1 MELEVL
7 QKEMIAAMKAK
18 DKERK
23 EAISSVIQAVKK
35 IAIDEGHRDDISSE
49 LVDKV
54 ILKELKSVKEQIDTC
69 PDDRAELK
77 QEYQFRY
84 DVINEFAPKL
94 MGEDEIR
101 QIINN
106 KFADV
111 TATKNKGQIM
121 KAVMP
126 EFKGKAD
133 GKLINQIISELC
145 K

>member
-1 MELEVL
+1 MELETL
-7 QKEMIAAMKAK
+7 QKAMIAAMKAK

-23 EAISSVIQAVKK
+23 ESISSVIQAVKK
-35 IAIDEGHRDDISSE
+35 VAIDEGHRDDISSE

-69 PDDRAELK
+69 PDDRTDLK
-77 QEYQFRY
+77 TQYQNRY
-84 DVINEFAPKL
+84 NVINEFAPEL
-94 MGEDEIR
+94 MGADEIR
-101 QIINN
+101 NII
-106 KFADV
+106 
-111 TATKNKGQIM
+111 ATKDKGKIM

-133 GKLINQIISELC
+133 GKLINQIITELL

>member
-1 MELEVL
+1 MDLNIL
-7 QKEMIAAMKAK
+7 QKAMIDAMKAK

-23 EAISSVIQAVKK
+23 EAKSSVIQAVKK
-35 IAIDEGHRDDISSE
+35 VAIDEGHRDDISAE

-54 ILKELKSVKEQIDTC
+54 ILKELKSVKEQVDTC
-69 PDDRAELK
+69 PDERAELK
-77 QEYQFRY
+77 AQYQRRY

-101 QIINN
+101 TIIND
-106 KFADV
+106 KFVDLIASKD
-111 TATKNKGQIM
+111 KGKIM
-121 KAVMP
+121 KAVMA

-133 GKLINQIISELC
+133 GKLINQIVTDCL

>member
-1 MELEVL
+1 MDLNIL
-7 QKEMIAAMKAK
+7 QKAMIDAMKAK

-35 IAIDEGHRDDISSE
+35 VAIDEGHRDDISAE

-54 ILKELKSVKEQIDTC
+54 ILKELKSVKEQVDTC
-69 PDDRAELK
+69 PDERAELK
-77 QEYQFRY
+77 AQYQHRY

-94 MGEDEIR
+94 MDEDEIR
-101 QIINN
+101 TIIND
-106 KFADV
+106 KFVDLIASKD
-111 TATKNKGQIM
+111 KGKIM
-121 KAVMP
+121 KAVMA

-133 GKLINQIISELC
+133 GKLINQIVTDCL

>member
-1 MELEVL
+1 MELETL
-7 QKEMIAAMKAK
+7 QKAMIAAMKAK

-23 EAISSVIQAVKK
+23 ESISSVIQAVKK
-35 IAIDEGHRDDISSE
+35 VAIDEGHRDDISSE

-69 PDDRAELK
+69 PDDRTDLK
-77 QEYQFRY
+77 TQYQNRY
-84 DVINEFAPKL
+84 NVINEFAPEL
-94 MGEDEIR
+94 MGADEIR
-101 QIINN
+101 NIINE
-106 KFADV
+106 KFADIV
-111 TATKNKGQIM
+111 ATKDKGKIM

-133 GKLINQIISELC
+133 GKLINQIITELL

>member
-77 QEYQFRY
+77 AEYQFRY

-94 MGEDEIR
+94 MSDDEIR
-101 QIINN
+101 QIIHD